1 MTSVPTLHIRNVPPG
16 VYERLRDSAAAN
28 GRSLNAEVVAVLA
41 RATGGWRSDPDFPR
55 AMDALRARIQAR
67 LGSDA
72 PAPEDLIRFD
82 RDHR

>member
-1 MTSVPTLHIRNVPPG
+1 MTSVPTLHIRNVPQG

-41 RATGGWRSDPDFPR
+41 RSTGGWRSDPDWP
-55 AMDALRARIQAR
+55 AGVEALRSRIRARM
-67 LGSDA
+67 GSDA
-72 PAPEDLIRFD
+72 QAPEDLIRFD